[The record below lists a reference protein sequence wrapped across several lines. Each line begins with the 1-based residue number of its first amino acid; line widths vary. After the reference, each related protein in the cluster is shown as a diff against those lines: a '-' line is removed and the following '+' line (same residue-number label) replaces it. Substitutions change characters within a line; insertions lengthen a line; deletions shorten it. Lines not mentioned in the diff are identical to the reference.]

1 MRIFKVKNVG
11 SDHGDCFFIEIQN
24 SIWKSIIM
32 VDGRCG
38 KKASLNEISDVVLT
52 YGHIDYLVITHV
64 DQDHLLGVKKLFER
78 DVTDSV
84 RKAFEKTVILY
95 NYVTKPVVS
104 YRQAKEFEE
113 LILDNCVISTVL
125 KNYILYSS
133 PCLKII
139 SSEMRRNLD
148 PREQG
153 EYAVMTLLHPK
164 REGIEEVY
172 RDYMNWELNNDYSV
186 DSPLINK
193 HSIVFLL
200 EYADKCILFTGD
212 CEMEEIIEEVDQLKN
227 MSQNNYRKIDLIKI
241 SHHGAYQNNR
251 ELPKFASNHKCTQYF
266 VTGRETWDGD
276 HPSKDL
282 LKEIV
287 DEVEEDIEV
296 FTHVNIDSENGYH
309 IIPRDE
315 IILIG
320 EAEI

>member
-1 MRIFKVKNVG
+1 MRKFKVQNVG
-11 SDHGDCFFIEIQN
+11 SDHGDCFFIEIEN
-24 SIWKSIIM
+24 SIGKSIIM

-38 KKASLNEISDVVLT
+38 KKASLNEINDVVLE

-78 DVTDSV
+78 AITDPV
-84 RKAFEKTVILY
+84 RKAFEKAVILY
-95 NYVTKPVVS
+95 NYVTKPVIS
-104 YRQAKEFEE
+104 YRQAKEFEK

-125 KNYILYSS
+125 ENYTPYSS

-148 PREQG
+148 PKEQR

-172 RDYMNWELNNDYSV
+172 KDYMKWDKNNKYSV
-186 DSPLINK
+186 DSSLINK

-200 EYADKCILFTGD
+200 EYEDKCILYTGD
-212 CEMEEIIEEVDQLKN
+212 CEMEQIKEEVDQLKN
-227 MSQNNYRKIDLIKI
+227 MSQDEYRKIDLIKI
-241 SHHGAYQNNR
+241 SHHGAYHNNSG
-251 ELPKFASNHKCTQYF
+251 LPKFASNHKCTQYF
-266 VTGRETWDGD
+266 VTGKDTWDGN

-287 DEVEEDIEV
+287 DAVGEEIMV
-296 FTHVNIDSENGYH
+296 FTHVNIDSENGYR
-309 IIPRDE
+309 IIPQDE

-320 EAEI
+320 EV

>member
-1 MRIFKVKNVG
+1 MRKFKVKNVG

-38 KKASLNEISDVVLT
+38 KKASLNEISDVVLE

-64 DQDHLLGVKKLFER
+64 DQDHLLGMKKLFER
-78 DVTDSV
+78 EVTDPV
-84 RKAFEKTVILY
+84 RKAFEKAVILY

-125 KNYILYSS
+125 KNYTPYSS

-139 SSEMRRNLD
+139 SSKMRRNLD
-148 PREQG
+148 PREQR

-172 RDYMNWELNNDYSV
+172 RDYMNWELNKHYSV
-186 DSPLINK
+186 NSPLINK
-193 HSIVFLL
+193 HSIVFML
-200 EYADKCILFTGD
+200 EYAEKCILFTGD
-212 CEMEEIIEEVDQLKN
+212 CEMEEIIEEVDRLKN
-227 MSQNNYRKIDLIKI
+227 MSQKGYRKIDLIKI
-241 SHHGAYQNNR
+241 SHHGAYHNNNG
-251 ELPKFASNHKCTQYF
+251 LPTFASNHECSQYF
-266 VTGRETWDGD
+266 VTGREAWDGN
-276 HPSKDL
+276 HPSKKL
-282 LKEIV
+282 LEEIAG
-287 DEVEEDIEV
+287 EVGEEIKV
-296 FTHVNIDSENGYH
+296 FTHVKIDSENGYR
-309 IIPRDE
+309 IVPQDE

-320 EAEI
+320 EA